1 MQFQSF
7 TPSRLPSCSL
17 VAGCGSWCC
26 GAGPGHRNVRAPAQG
41 PPSQLCD
48 GIRRPSLR
56 TPRYQGSEL
65 LRIKIVSKKLATT
78 GRNRNPVDVRYNN
91 PARRDHAAAGSCG
104 GSWGPAGASGRGCRR
119 PEQRSSRE
127 ATSSATCTSRA
138 TVNAKRGGAADP
150 VL

>member
-1 MQFQSF
+1 M
-7 TPSRLPSCSL
+7 
-17 VAGCGSWCC
+17 
-26 GAGPGHRNVRAPAQG
+26 
-41 PPSQLCD
+41 
-48 GIRRPSLR
+48 
-56 TPRYQGSEL
+56 
-65 LRIKIVSKKLATT
+65 ATT

-138 TVNAKRGGAADP
+138 GSS
-150 VL
+150 VLLMAMKPGTSQSVTKLATIKKSLSVA